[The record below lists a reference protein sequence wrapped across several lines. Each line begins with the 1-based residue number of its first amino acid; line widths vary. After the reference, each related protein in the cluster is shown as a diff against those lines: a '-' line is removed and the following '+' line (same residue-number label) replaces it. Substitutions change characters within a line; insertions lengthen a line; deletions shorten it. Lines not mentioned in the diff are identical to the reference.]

1 MIAWDIKMMRF
12 LKKLQLW
19 NMKLRDIKSQF
30 CDIHSWLWDKVS
42 YERIAHNSEINKV
55 AVGWYSG
62 AVVREKGTIE

>member
-1 MIAWDIKMMRF
+1 M
-12 LKKLQLW
+12 W